1 MMKRNILAVVIPAL
15 LAAGAA
21 NAAEIYNKNANKLDF
36 YGKAVGEHIWTTN
49 GDTDSSDT
57 TYARIG
63 FKGETQINDQITGY
77 GQWEY
82 NLNASNVEGSQGT
95 ATRLAFAGLKFGD
108 AGSIDYGRNYGAI
121 YDVAAYTD
129 MLVEWGGDS
138 WAATDNFM
146 NGRST
151 GLLTYRNTDFFGLVD
166 GLSFALQY
174 QGKNERSSPVTVD
187 YDENNGTA
195 NNVTLGGNGAKANG
209 DGVSTSVQYAF
220 LDGFSVAAGYESADR
235 TNDQVNPAT
244 FTAPNGTVYGN
255 ASAGGDRAE
264 AWSTAF
270 KYDANNVYAAVMYA
284 ETTNMTREPDNNF
297 ANKTQNI
304 EAVVQ
309 YQFDFGLRPSIG
321 YVQSKGKDLLART
334 KGDASFSGGDA
345 DLVKYI
351 EVGSWYYFN
360 KNMNVYAAYK
370 FNLLNDNDYSKA
382 SGQATDD
389 QAAVGIVYQF

>member
-49 GDTDSSDT
+49 GDTSSDDT

-82 NLNASNVEGSQGT
+82 NLDASNTEGSQGT
-95 ATRLAFAGLKFGD
+95 KTRLAFAGLKFGD

-146 NGRST
+146 NGRTT
-151 GLLTYRNTDFFGLVD
+151 GVLTYRNNNFFGLVD

-174 QGKNERSSPVTVD
+174 QGKNERNSPITVD
-187 YDENNGTA
+187 YTDNGQPE
-195 NNVTLGGNGAKANG
+195 NVTLGGNGAKANG
-209 DGVSTSVQYAF
+209 DGVSTSVQYEF
-220 LDGFSVAAGYESADR
+220 LEGFSVAAGYESADR
-235 TNDQVNPAT
+235 TNDQVNPQT
-244 FTAPNGTVYGN
+244 FTAPNGTVYGG

-264 AWSTAF
+264 AWSTAA
-270 KYDANNVYAAVMYA
+270 KYDANNVYAALMYA
-284 ETTNMTREPDNNF
+284 QTYNMTREPDNNF

-309 YQFDFGLRPSIG
+309 YQFDFGLRPSLG
-321 YVQSKGKDLLART
+321 YVQSKGKDLLARP
-334 KGDASFSGGDA
+334 GFAGGDA
-345 DLVKYI
+345 DLVKYV
-351 EVGSWYYFN
+351 EVGTWYYFN

-370 FNLLNDNDYSKA
+370 FNLLDDNDYAKA

>member
-15 LAAGAA
+15 LVAGAA

-49 GDTDSSDT
+49 GDTSNEDT

-63 FKGETQINDQITGY
+63 FKGETQINDQLVGY

-82 NLNASNVEGSQGT
+82 NMDASNAEGSQGT
-95 ATRLAFAGLKFGD
+95 KTRLAFAGLKFGD
-108 AGSIDYGRNYGAI
+108 AGSLDYGRNYGAI

-146 NGRST
+146 NGRSS
-151 GLLTYRNTDFFGLVD
+151 GLLTYRNSDFFGLVE

-174 QGKNERSSPVTVD
+174 QGKNDRSNPVAATYND
-187 YDENNGTA
+187 KTGALESLGY
-195 NNVTLGGNGAKANG
+195 GGNGAKANG
-209 DGVSTSVQYAF
+209 DGFSTSAQYDFGNGIA
-220 LDGFSVAAGYESADR
+220 LAAGYEVADR
-235 TNDQVNPAT
+235 TNDQVNPGSST
-244 FTAPNGTVYGN
+244 FNGTTHTW
-255 ASAGGDRAE
+255 ASAGGSKAE
-264 AWSTAF
+264 AWSTAA
-270 KYDANNVYAAVMYA
+270 KYDANNIYAAVMYA
-284 ETTNMTREPDNNF
+284 ETLNMTREPDNNF
-297 ANKTQNI
+297 ANKTQNF

-309 YQFDFGLRPSIG
+309 YQFDFGLRPSLG
-321 YVQSKGKDLLART
+321 YVQSKGKDLIAR
-334 KGDASFSGGDA
+334 GDFKGGDA

-351 EVGSWYYFN
+351 ELGTWYYFN

-370 FNLLNDNDYSKA
+370 FNLLDDNAYSAATKQ
-382 SGQATDD
+382 GTDD

>member
-15 LAAGAA
+15 LVAGAA

-49 GDTDSSDT
+49 GDTSNADT

-63 FKGETQINDQITGY
+63 FKGETQINDQLVGY

-82 NLNASNVEGSQGT
+82 NMNASNAEGTQGT

-108 AGSIDYGRNYGAI
+108 AGSLDYGRNYGAI

-151 GLLTYRNTDFFGLVD
+151 GLLTYRNSNFFGLVD
-166 GLSFALQY
+166 GLAFAVQY
-174 QGKNERSSPVTVD
+174 QGKNDRSNKVAPSVDDNGVT
-187 YDENNGTA
+187 
-195 NNVTLGGNGAKANG
+195 TLGYGGNGAKANG
-209 DGVSTSVQYAF
+209 DGVSSSVSYDF
-220 LDGFSVAAGYESADR
+220 GEGFSLAAGYESANR
-235 TNDQVNPAT
+235 TFEQRDAATNPKW
-244 FTAPNGTVYGN
+244 
-255 ASAGGDRAE
+255 ASAGGDQAE
-264 AWSTAF
+264 AWSTAA
-270 KYDANNVYAAVMYA
+270 KYDANNVYAALMYA
-284 ETTNMTREPDNNF
+284 ETQNMTREADNNF

-321 YVQSKGKDLLART
+321 YVQSKGKDLIGRT
-334 KGDASFSGGDA
+334 AHGATFGGGDA
-345 DLVKYI
+345 DLVKYV
-351 EVGSWYYFN
+351 EVGTWYYFN

-370 FNLLNDNDYSKA
+370 FNMLDDNDYSKA
-382 SGQATDD
+382 AGLATDD

>member
-15 LAAGAA
+15 LVAGAA

-82 NLNASNVEGSQGT
+82 NLNASNAEGSQGT
-95 ATRLAFAGLKFGD
+95 NTRLAFAGLKFGD

-151 GLLTYRNTDFFGLVD
+151 GLLTYRNNNFFGLVD

-174 QGKNERSSPVTVD
+174 QGKNDRSSPVTVN
-187 YDENNGTA
+187 YDDNGTA
-195 NNVTLGGNGAKANG
+195 TNATLTGNGAKANG
-209 DGVSTSVQYAF
+209 DGVSTSVQYEF
-220 LDGFSVAAGYESADR
+220 LEGFSVAAGYETADR

-264 AWSTAF
+264 AWSTAA
-270 KYDANNVYAAVMYA
+270 KYDANNVYAALMYA
-284 ETTNMTREPDNNF
+284 QTYNMTREPDNNF

-309 YQFDFGLRPSIG
+309 YQFDFGLRPSLG
-321 YVQSKGKDLLART
+321 YVQSKGKDLLARP
-334 KGDASFSGGDA
+334 GFAGGDA
-345 DLVKYI
+345 DLVKYV
-351 EVGSWYYFN
+351 EVGTWYYFN

-370 FNLLNDNDYSKA
+370 FNLLDDNDYAKA

>member
-49 GDTDSSDT
+49 GDTSNEDT

-77 GQWEY
+77 GHWEY
-82 NLNASNVEGSQGT
+82 NMDASNTEGSQGT
-95 ATRLAFAGLKFGD
+95 KTRLAFAGLNFGD

-138 WAATDNFM
+138 WVATDNFM
-146 NGRST
+146 NGRAT
-151 GLLTYRNTDFFGLVD
+151 GLLTYRNSNFFGLVD

-174 QGKNERSSPVTVD
+174 QGKNDRSNAVSATYTD
-187 YDENNGTA
+187 DGQLINIGR
-195 NNVTLGGNGAKANG
+195 GGNGAKGNG
-209 DGVSTSVQYAF
+209 DGFSSSVQYDF
-220 LDGFSVAAGYESADR
+220 GEGFALSAGYETADR
-235 TNDQVNPAT
+235 TNEQVA
-244 FTAPNGTVYGN
+244 AGTSAAW

-264 AWSTAF
+264 AWATAA
-270 KYDANNVYAAVMYA
+270 KYDANNIYAAVQYA
-284 ETTNMTREPDNNF
+284 ETTNMTREADNNF

-309 YQFDFGLRPSIG
+309 YQFDFGLRPSVG
-321 YVQSKGKDLLART
+321 YVQSKGKDLKSRGT
-334 KGDASFSGGDA
+334 FGGGDA
-345 DLVKYI
+345 DLVKYV
-351 EVGSWYYFN
+351 EVGTWYYFN

-370 FNLLNDNDYSKA
+370 FNLLDDNNYSESA
-382 SGQATDD
+382 GLATDD